1 MSGHGRESIHDTM
14 LSMTE
19 QKAILLHDVMLP
31 GGPWTGVGE

>member
-19 QKAILLHDVMLP
+19 QKAILFHDVLSAGAP
-31 GGPWTGVGE
+31 GSGASA